1 MSSTTANGNSKKH
14 VLEKLMAKVRSGTD
28 QEVIEVLNAPIA
40 PGTAFGDITLLDAI
54 SEIYGV
60 TGAPILDAFIEDGRD
75 ESEYASVL
83 EAEGAASDEGP
94 LRKALFSIL
103 CLLAR
108 DKKQDAF
115 EFLKG
120 ELSRRGITHVQI
132 TGTIYGMDWEALYNI
147 DDAELRDKILAG
159 ECEDLVPSSC
169 GKFSGRPYKRDCFPA
184 ASGGEMV
191 AYTLQDLAY
200 EDLRDSSNEVDL
212 LIKELNCA
220 WDGSTYQS
228 DESDQYSSFSGF
240 RHWITDDGSA
250 DPLDPVSLYG
260 DRTKDA
266 DKFTLVIKL
275 DPRLTASS

>member
-1 MSSTTANGNSKKH
+1 MSSTTANEYSEKN

-28 QEVIEVLNAPIA
+28 QEAIEVLNAPIA

-54 SEIYGV
+54 SEINGV
-60 TGAPILDAFIEDGRD
+60 TLGDSD
-75 ESEYASVL
+75 YASVL
-83 EAEGAASDEGP
+83 EAEGAATDEGP

-132 TGTIYGMDWEALYNI
+132 TGTIYGMDWEGLWNI
-147 DDAELRDKILAG
+147 NDSELREQILDG
-159 ECEDLVPSSC
+159 KCEDLFPSSC
-169 GKFSGRPYKRDCFPA
+169 RKFSGRPYKMECPD
-184 ASGGEMV
+184 GEDYADPV
-191 AYTLQDLAY
+191 SYELNDLTY
-200 EDLRDSSNEVDL
+200 ESLSACEAEADLRSDKFHSDSAN
-212 LIKELNCA
+212 
-220 WDGSTYQS
+220 
-228 DESDQYSSFSGF
+228 SF
-240 RHWITDDGSA
+240 REWITCNHSA
-250 DPLDPVSLYG
+250 DPLDPKSLYG